1 MDKIRRKDGFDL
13 AIKVNLMKLYYANLL
28 SVKELEK
35 YLESRLNGRR
45 ERFRREGVL
54 YEFKK

>member
-1 MDKIRRKDGFDL
+1 VDKIRRKDGFDL

-35 YLESRLNGRR
+35 YLESRLN
-45 ERFRREGVL
+45 EG
-54 YEFKK
+54 K